1 MPPEA
6 RSRSR
11 NLAIDR
17 FRGALVILMV
27 GGDYLAG
34 VQLVPAYL
42 KHADDIGFTVAD
54 TVASAFVFTIGLTF
68 TSSFERRRRESGSTS
83 AYRHFVVR
91 YLALIGIGAILTAG
105 GTSVAGVHTDW
116 GVLQALGL
124 AGLIC
129 LAFVR
134 LPTWARF
141 LTGAL
146 LLVAYQLAL
155 DAWCARRGRA
165 LQSTASS
172 SARSPWPPCCVPL
185 DGGRRP
191 LAPGPHASYA
201 LCCTALAVVAA
212 ISMLVVPV
220 SKHRVSL
227 SFVLPPW
234 RSARS
239 QVLAVELASRAVP
252 DRAGFLTWWGEDALA
267 LYILHLLVLALV
279 TLPAVPWWYAQ
290 CRLAGGDPTHGR
302 ARRAGARGV
311 VAAPA
316 GHPDRAVVP
325 HDVRPASR
333 PTGSSSCDQRLLKR
347 RVEVVG
353 LGGRVLPT
361 HR

>member
-68 TSSFERRRRESGSTS
+68 ASSFERRRRESGSTS

-91 YLALIGIGAILTAG
+91 YLALIGIGAIITAG

-141 LTGAL
+141 LTGVL

-155 DAWCARRGRA
+155 DAWWLDEVVRSNHGGFLGAISWAALLVLSTAVADLWRRG
-165 LQSTASS
+165 
-172 SARSPWPPCCVPL
+172 
-185 DGGRRP
+185 G
-191 LAPGPHASYA
+191 ASYA
-201 LCCTALAVVAA
+201 LCCTALVVVAA
-212 ISMLVVPV
+212 ISMLIVPV

-227 SFVLPPW
+227 SFVLLTLAI
-234 RSARS
+234 SA
-239 QVLAVELASRAVP
+239 VAFLAVELASRAVP
-252 DRAGFLTWWGEDALA
+252 DRAGFLTWWGENALA

-290 CRLAGGDPTHGR
+290 APGWLVATQLAV
-302 ARRAGARGV
+302 V
-311 VAAPA
+311 VA
-316 GHPDRAVVP
+316 VP
-325 HDVRPASR
+325 SLAAWWLH
-333 PTGSSSCDQRLLKR
+333 R
-347 RVEVVG
+347 RG
-353 LGGRVLPT
+353 IRIAL
-361 HR
+361 